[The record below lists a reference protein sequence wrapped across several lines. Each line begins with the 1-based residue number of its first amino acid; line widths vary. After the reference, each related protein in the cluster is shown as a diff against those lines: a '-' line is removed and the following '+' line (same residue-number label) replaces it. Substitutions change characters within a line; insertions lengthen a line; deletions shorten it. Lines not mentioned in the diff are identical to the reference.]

1 MNKIEKKSSNCP
13 ICGKKAKYDF
23 TGHDFMFDKKKLY
36 MYSKCIDCKIS
47 FQDPIPSLI
56 TINSYYPNDYENY
69 NDPKPEKLNIIEKIR
84 LQYHHGYKNLIKNN
98 AINKLLSSI
107 IFYDR
112 RLVNSIPNGNFLDI
126 GCGNGS
132 RLIKMR
138 RLGWN
143 VFGVELNSFAY
154 KKCKKNNLNVQNTT
168 LEKAVFEKNSFDV
181 IYMSHLI
188 EHLHNPVKIIQI
200 CDSLLKDGGKLYIHT
215 PNLNSLGR
223 FIFGKFWF
231 ANEVPRHLILYSHLG
246 MKKLLQNTDLK
257 ITYSS
262 LKTTPKIVLN
272 SVDYLLNLK
281 RPSKKNK
288 IFRFLSKF
296 YVYSA
301 YLFRM
306 GDESFYI
313 INKKYLKN

>member
-1 MNKIEKKSSNCP
+1 MNKLERKSTNCP

-23 TGHDFMFDKKKLY
+23 TGQDFMFNKKKFY
-36 MYSKCIDCKIS
+36 MYSKCRSCKIS
-47 FQDPIPSLI
+47 FQDPIPDLI

-69 NDPKPEKLNIIEKIR
+69 DDPKPYKLSIFEKIR
-84 LQYHHGYKNLIKNN
+84 LQYHHGYKNIIKNN
-98 AINKLLSSI
+98 LVNKLLSNI

-112 RLVNSIPNGNFLDI
+112 RIINNIPNGNFLDI

-138 RLGWN
+138 KLGWN
-143 VFGVELNSFAY
+143 VFGVELNTFAY
-154 KKCKKNNLNVQNTT
+154 KKCVKRNLNVQNIP
-168 LEKAVFEKNSFDV
+168 LENATFEKNSFDV

-188 EHLHNPVKIIQI
+188 EHLHNPLEIIKI
-200 CDSLLKDGGKLYIHT
+200 CDSLLKEDGKLYIQT

-223 FIFGKFWF
+223 LIFGKFWF

-246 MKKLLQNTDLK
+246 IKKLIQSTGLE
-257 ITYSS
+257 ITHSS
-262 LKTTPKIVLN
+262 LKTSPKIILN
-272 SVDYLLNLK
+272 SVDYLFDFK
-281 RPSKKNK
+281 KPSKRNK
-288 IFRFLSKF
+288 ILRFLSKI

-301 YLFRM
+301 CLFNM

-313 INKKYLKN
+313 IKKKKNKN